1 MSASAAQGGH
11 NRQNAAHFAALGL
24 ERFVAADELRE
35 TEVGDLDVMRRMHC
49 YTNITRSSV
58 HDPHSNHIIR
68 TAHRLH
74 KRLVHCASAPVA
86 AVDCIVLRLVQRL
99 QNAFAFCRR
108 TSVTTHGRRPAV
120 LPHSQPRQ
128 SSTAQQTSS
137 PGHTVIRAKK
147 TALASAVRSLHNERV
162 HCWRPLANEIKL

>member
-1 MSASAAQGGH
+1 MSASGTQGGH
-11 NRQNAAHFAALGL
+11 NWQNAAHFAALGL

-49 YTNITRSSV
+49 YTDITRSSA
-58 HDPHSNHIIR
+58 HDPHSNRIIR
-68 TAHRLH
+68 TVYRLH

-86 AVDCIVLRLVQRL
+86 AVDCIVVRLVQGL

-108 TSVTTHGRRPAV
+108 TSVTTDSRRSVV

-137 PGHTVIRAKK
+137 PGHTVIRATA
-147 TALASAVRSLHNERV
+147 TALASAVRSLRNERV
-162 HCWRPLANEIKL
+162 NCWRPLANEIKL